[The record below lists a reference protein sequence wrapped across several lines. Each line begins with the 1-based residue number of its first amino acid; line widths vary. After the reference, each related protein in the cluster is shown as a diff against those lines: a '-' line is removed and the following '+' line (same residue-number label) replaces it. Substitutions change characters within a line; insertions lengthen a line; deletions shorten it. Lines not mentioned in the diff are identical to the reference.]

1 MWCSAPLPS
10 ENEVTC
16 PTCGAKLVGEG
27 DDQVPGVTAIDAAA
41 IISAS
46 RGAKPVK
53 RSRWMSWISGEYT
66 EDEQPAPPGSL
77 APPPANVRREMLR
90 LELEAQVANLQGEA
104 TAMAADQAVEA
115 VDAGASPTAA
125 AAEAAE
131 LIAVTSDAIAAA
143 APAEALEVPPVPEDG
158 ELTTEP
164 VAETAEATETV
175 AAAEPDTD
183 TATDGATV

>member
-53 RSRWMSWISGEYT
+53 RSRWMSWISGDYA
-66 EDEQPAPPGSL
+66 EDDKPAPPGSL
-77 APPPANVRREMLR
+77 APPPADVRREMLR

-115 VDAGASPTAA
+115 VDSGASPTAA

-143 APAEALEVPPVPEDG
+143 APAETPEARPVPEDG
-158 ELTTEP
+158 EVTPES
-164 VAETAEATETV
+164 A